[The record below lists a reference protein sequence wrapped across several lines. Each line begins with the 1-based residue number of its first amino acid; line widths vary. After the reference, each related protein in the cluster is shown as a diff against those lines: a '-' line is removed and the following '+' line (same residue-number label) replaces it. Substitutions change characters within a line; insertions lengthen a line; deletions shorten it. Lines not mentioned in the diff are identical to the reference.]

1 MVSQTVELI
10 KKHIA
15 AAETE
20 GQQQPSEDSSNATA
34 PRKKYSYQ
42 EADNAEEF
50 FLPNI
55 WAAAVSVVFCTAH
68 RMGSDEFLCSLF
80 FYLLIMY

>member
-1 MVSQTVELI
+1 MELI

-20 GQQQPSEDSSNATA
+20 GQQQSLPSEDSSNATA

-55 WAAAVSVVFCTAH
+55 WAAAVSVVFRTAH